1 MLIWITNTYTHIELY
16 IMSDMVCYVS
26 SSLYSYV
33 MIVLG
38 IKIDDVIG
46 RTTVPS
52 KIRSVLFQFD
62 F

>member
-1 MLIWITNTYTHIELY
+1 
-16 IMSDMVCYVS
+16 MSDMVCYVS